1 MRATVVMPWRSTPD
15 RIAAYRRC
23 AQFWVDHRYQI
34 VVADS
39 DSCRRFNRS
48 QARNNAVRLTS
59 TDLVIIAD
67 ADTRPAD
74 ISQINEALEVASNGL
89 VVWPYSSYKLL
100 PADATEVPDLAAVE
114 PIRTY
119 PLRHRPGGLIV
130 ISRTAY
136 DTVGGF
142 DEQFGAGWGYEDAAF
157 RLTCQTLIGAHNLT
171 GVVYAFDHNA
181 TRIRHPQ
188 NRRRF
193 WWYQQAARQ
202 GADEMRRFLD

>member
-15 RIAAYRRC
+15 RVPAYRRC
-23 AQFWVDHRYQI
+23 AQFWVDHHYRI

-39 DSCRRFNRS
+39 DPCRRFNRA
-48 QARNNAVRLTS
+48 QARNNAVKQADTE
-59 TDLVIIAD
+59 LVIIAD

-74 ISQINEALEVASNGL
+74 ISQIHEALEIATNGL
-89 VVWPYSSYKLL
+89 AVWPYNTYKLL
-100 PADATEVPDLAAVE
+100 PADATEAPDLATVT

-119 PLRHRPGGLIV
+119 ALKARPGGLIV

-136 DTVGGF
+136 DIVGGF
-142 DEQFGAGWGYEDAAF
+142 DEMFGAGWGYEDAAF

-171 GVVYAFDHNA
+171 GTVYAFDHNA
-181 TRIRHPQ
+181 NRRRHPG
-188 NRRRF
+188 NRHRF
-193 WWYQQAARQ
+193 WWYQQAAGK